1 MTDDVDRPGD
11 TQAPSAADV
20 VVLAELA
27 EALIADLPNHRS
39 GKTARSVMTGSVL
52 RAVVI
57 ALAEGTDMQEHDAPP
72 AATMHVIRGE
82 VTLSTRAHSW
92 TIRSGEL
99 ITVPRQ
105 RHSVH
110 AHSDSAFLLTV
121 ALR

>member
-1 MTDDVDRPGD
+1 MTEDVDRPGN
-11 TQAPSAADV
+11 APSPSSAAV

-39 GKTARSVMTGSVL
+39 GKTARSVTSGSVL

-57 ALAEGTDMQEHDAPP
+57 ALAEGADMQEHDAPP
-72 AATMHVIRGE
+72 AATLHVIRGE
-82 VTLSTRAHSW
+82 VTLSTRAQTW

-105 RHSVH
+105 RYSVH